1 MKTRPKVEEWIGVAS
16 MVVLT
21 LITLGNVL
29 TRYFSDESFAWT
41 EEISVFLIVV
51 MTLAGAAGVA
61 GRDGHIRIEYFYD
74 RGSVERRRALRL
86 VAATASALCFI
97 VLAVLF
103 GATLAGELRWNETSM
118 GLGVPRWW
126 FTVAIPPLC
135 LAIALRAAW
144 AGWLAWSSSVIPS
157 EAKDPGD
164 AKVEILRSAQ
174 DDSGVGDTPRA

>member
-1 MKTRPKVEEWIGVAS
+1 MKSRPKIEEWIGVAC
-16 MVVLT
+16 MAVLT

-74 RGSVERRRALRL
+74 GGGMARRRILRVL
-86 VAATASALCFI
+86 AAAATALVFI

-103 GATLAGELRWNETSM
+103 GVTLAGEVRWNETSM

-126 FTVAIPPLC
+126 FTGAIPPLC

-144 AGWLAWSSSVIPS
+144 AGRQAWRQPATPGASAEI
-157 EAKDPGD
+157 EAH
-164 AKVEILRSAQ
+164 L
-174 DDSGVGDTPRA
+174 